1 MNKFLSNVATGIR
14 STVVIVIGTKI
25 IYNEL
30 PEGTKNQL
38 EKKAKRVYR
47 ATKDALKGT
56 MEPV

>member
-1 MNKFLSNVATGIR
+1 MNKFLSNVATGVM

-30 PEGTKNQL
+30 PEGTKNKL

-56 MEPV
+56 MEPI

>member
-1 MNKFLSNVATGIR
+1 MNKFLSNVATGVM

-30 PEGTKNQL
+30 PEGTKDKL
-38 EKKAKRVYR
+38 EKKAKKVYR

>member
-1 MNKFLSNVATGIR
+1 MNKFLSNVAAGVM

-30 PEGTKNQL
+30 PEGTKNKL

-56 MEPV
+56 MEPI

>member
-1 MNKFLSNVATGIR
+1 MNKFLSNVATGVM

-30 PEGTKNQL
+30 PEGTKNKL

>member
-1 MNKFLSNVATGIR
+1 MNKFLSNVATGVM

-30 PEGTKNQL
+30 PEGTKNKL
-38 EKKAKRVYR
+38 EKKAKKVYR

>member
-1 MNKFLSNVATGIR
+1 MNKFLSNVAAGVM
-14 STVVIVIGTKI
+14 STVVIIIGTKI

-38 EKKAKRVYR
+38 EEKTKRVYR

-56 MEPV
+56 MEPM

>member
-1 MNKFLSNVATGIR
+1 MNKFLSNVAAGVM

-38 EKKAKRVYR
+38 EKKAKKVYR
-47 ATKDALKGT
+47 ATKDALKET
-56 MEPV
+56 MEPM

>member
-1 MNKFLSNVATGIR
+1 MNKFLSNVAAGVM
-14 STVVIVIGTKI
+14 STVAIVIGTKI

-38 EKKAKRVYR
+38 EKKAKRAYR

-56 MEPV
+56 VEPM

>member
-1 MNKFLSNVATGIR
+1 MNKFLSNVAAGVM

-30 PEGTKNQL
+30 PEGTKNKL
-38 EKKAKRVYR
+38 EKKAKKVYR
-47 ATKDALKGT
+47 ATKDALKET

>member
-1 MNKFLSNVATGIR
+1 MNKFLSNVATGIM